1 MKAEDLKSWLCEATR
16 EKDPDTEAWDKVV
29 SVMQLAFWDGYILE
43 AMMWK
48 TLVIIAKVDGGY
60 KCMGLVEA
68 IWKFCTSIINSR
80 LRSSI
85 FLHDALHGFRQ
96 GGGRDGD
103 HGGKNG
109 ATTCR
114 DSSQAIVSGIH

>member
-80 LRSSI
+80 LRSSF

-96 GGGRDGD
+96 GGG
-103 HGGKNG
+103 
-109 ATTCR
+109 
-114 DSSQAIVSGIH
+114 SGTVIMEAKMEQQLAGILHKPLF